1 MGKKKEEHTEHSTQ
15 WYTNK
20 RLYEM
25 IFGKDGLRDDI
36 IALRQDIKQYN
47 GLREDLD
54 ETIGKLDEQIEF
66 CSKRMNAEQTEA
78 EVMARIGTEKEKVF
92 FKVLKL
98 VAVLFTVLGTAVALM
113 GLIFW

>member
-1 MGKKKEEHTEHSTQ
+1 VGNKKEEHTGHSTQ

-54 ETIGKLDEQIEF
+54 EAMGKLDEQIEF
-66 CSKRMNAEQTEA
+66 CSKRVNAEQTEV
-78 EVMARIGTEKEKVF
+78 EVMARIEAEKEKVV

-98 VAVLFTVLGTAVALM
+98 VAVLFTGLGVGVAIM
-113 GLIFW
+113 SHFFW